1 MLKVTL
7 GAGLAQWVRRPPH
20 AAWQESRKG
29 DGTTRSKGLQIEVRP
44 TLSFPAIL
52 SIFTYCPIKAISQK
66 IIRKKGGPY
75 PFARLSTLSRYLIRV
90 SITDSSKKAGKSLIS
105 CGERERGTEE
115 KHKSRWRKRMQIRKT
130 VLDSMDPPS
139 LSFLANIGT
148 VNPPRNLRGCKQTL
162 SSVSKLCFCWETLS
176 PHNKFML
183 G

>member
-29 DGTTRSKGLQIEVRP
+29 HGTTRSKGLQIEVRP
-44 TLSFPAIL
+44 TPLYPVYLHLLSN
-52 SIFTYCPIKAISQK
+52 KGKSQK

-162 SSVSKLCFCWETLS
+162 SSVSNLCFCWETLS